1 MDTPLV
7 DLYFGQAAEGGDVDA
22 MRELLAQGA
31 DVNSRNGSPL
41 ESAVLK
47 DRTAAVQYLLDNGAR
62 VNVRRVEEDT
72 PLHWAAY
79 NANSE
84 IMGLLLAAGA
94 DVHAPTEYGKTPL
107 YVLAMGS
114 PLRRGNL
121 KKCAELLIS
130 HGARIDDVNR
140 NTSRTPLQCAIYF
153 GRREL
158 IKIFLRAGAREIA
171 TADLPPRYDPFNES
185 AFAPST
191 PNESAFEVVD
201 AIRAAGGWW
210 PEYVAKHRRLLAGI
224 VSKLSPTKSESPR
237 PIPLDAAS
245 HLVGFWCPPGGY

>member
-1 MDTPLV
+1 MDRPLV
-7 DLYFGQAAEGGDVDA
+7 DMYFEQAAEGGDVDA

-31 DVNSRNGSPL
+31 DVNSGNGSPL
-41 ESAVLK
+41 TDAVLK

-62 VNVRRVEEDT
+62 VNVRPVQEDT
-72 PLHWAAY
+72 PLHWAAF

-84 IMGLLLAAGA
+84 IMGLLLATGA
-94 DVHAPTEYGKTPL
+94 DVHAPAEYGKTPL

-114 PLRRGNL
+114 NVIRGNL
-121 KKCAELLIS
+121 KKCAELLLS

-140 NTSRTPLQCAIYF
+140 NSSRARTPLQCAIYF

-185 AFAPST
+185 PFAPST

-201 AIRAAGGWW
+201 AIRAAGGW
-210 PEYVAKHRRLLAGI
+210 PEYVNAHRRRLASF
-224 VSKLSPTKSESPR
+224 VSKLSAKSVV
-237 PIPLDAAS
+237 PLDAAS
-245 HLVGFWCPPGGY
+245 HVVGFWCPPGGY